1 MLSSDSVGAFFL
13 PGPRPGPCNYQ
24 RFLSVADL
32 IVNGG
37 KPLCG
42 TITPSGNKTSAL
54 PILCASLLTDEP
66 VALAN
71 VPAITDVEKLVR
83 FFQEQGSRITWDRLA
98 GTMAIDHSTFDP
110 RRLEGELPSGMRSSV
125 LLFAPLLQ
133 RMRKISLPTNA
144 KGCSLGVRELDPHLE
159 ILEKLGARISQDQDL
174 TLRLSRRFRGA
185 RHWPDYM
192 SVTATENF
200 VMAAAL
206 ADGEST
212 LINAASEPH
221 VQDLC
226 TVLIAMGA
234 KISGVGTSKLTVEG
248 VAKLRGGS
256 FTICTDH
263 HEVVTFLALGA
274 ITGGEVKVRH
284 SLPQHFDLMARAF
297 AKLGVAIE
305 HRGSTAI
312 VGRDQPLQVEAPF
325 TSNLLPKIEAAPWPY
340 FPVDLL
346 PCMIA
351 LAVRARG
358 AIQFWNKVYEGGF
371 TWMPELSKFGAH
383 IVVSDPHRV
392 IVFGDRPLR
401 PATVDAPYIIRA
413 AVGLYMVAAS
423 IPGRSVVKNAD
434 TIRRAHPNFVEN
446 LRTLGA
452 DVEWK

>member
-1 MLSSDSVGAFFL
+1 M
-13 PGPRPGPCNYQ
+13 
-24 RFLSVADL
+24 ADL

-37 KPLCG
+37 KPLSG
-42 TITPSGNKTSAL
+42 TITPSGNKNSVL
-54 PILCASLLTDEP
+54 PILCATLLTDAP
-66 VALAN
+66 VRLLN
-71 VPAITDVEKLVR
+71 VPAITDVEKLVT
-83 FFQEQGSRITWDRLA
+83 FFTEQGSRIAWDRAA
-98 GTMAIDHSTFDP
+98 GVMTLDHSAFDAT
-110 RRLEGELPSGMRSSV
+110 RLQGTLPAGMRSSV

-133 RMRKISLPTNA
+133 RMKKITIPTNA
-144 KGCSLGVRELDPHLE
+144 DGCSLGIRELDPHLE
-159 ILEKLGARISQDQDL
+159 ILEKLGARISAGAGVK
-174 TLRLSRRFRGA
+174 LSLKNRFTGA

-212 LINAASEPH
+212 LLNAASEPH

-226 TVLIAMGA
+226 DVLVAMGA
-234 KISGVGTSKLTVEG
+234 KISGIGTSKITIEG
-248 VAKLRGGS
+248 VKRLRGGT
-256 FTICTDH
+256 FTINTDY

-284 SLPQHFDLMARAF
+284 SLPHHFDLITRAF
-297 AKLGVAIE
+297 GKLGVKIE
-305 HRGSTAI
+305 HDGDTAI
-312 VGRDQPLQVEAPF
+312 VRRRQKLVIEPPF

-351 LAVRARG
+351 LAVRAQG
-358 AIQFWNKVYEGGF
+358 SIQFWNKVYEGGF

-383 IVVSDPHRV
+383 VVVSDPHRI

-401 PATVDAPYIIRA
+401 ATTVDAPYIIRA

-434 TIRRAHPNFVEN
+434 TIKRAHPNFVEN
-446 LRTLGA
+446 LQSLGA
-452 DVEWK
+452 DVTWK

>member
-1 MLSSDSVGAFFL
+1 M
-13 PGPRPGPCNYQ
+13 
-24 RFLSVADL
+24 ADL

-37 KPLCG
+37 KPLSG
-42 TITPSGNKTSAL
+42 TITPSGNKNSVL
-54 PILCASLLTDEP
+54 PILCATLLTDEP
-66 VALAN
+66 VTLRN
-71 VPAITDVEKLVR
+71 VPAITDVEKLVT
-83 FFQEQGSRITWDRLA
+83 FFQEQGSTITWDRAA
-98 GTMAIDHSTFDP
+98 GTMAIHHSRFDP
-110 RRLEGELPSGMRSSV
+110 RRLETGLPTGMRSSV

-133 RMRKISLPTNA
+133 RMKKVTLPANA
-144 KGCSLGVRELDPHLE
+144 EGCSLGIRELDPHLD
-159 ILEKLGARISQDQDL
+159 ILEKLGAKITHNGDL
-174 TLRLSRRFRGA
+174 TMRLAKRFQGA

-200 VMAAAL
+200 VMAAVL
-206 ADGEST
+206 AKGTST
-212 LINAASEPH
+212 LLNAASEPH

-226 TVLIAMGA
+226 QVLVAMGA
-234 KISGVGTSKLTVEG
+234 NISGIGTSKLTVEG
-248 VAKLRGGS
+248 VDALRGGT
-256 FTICTDH
+256 FTISTDY

-274 ITGGEVKVRH
+274 ITGGEIRVRH
-284 SLPQHFDLMARAF
+284 SLPHHFDLIARAF
-297 AKLGVAIE
+297 GKLGVVIE
-305 HRGSTAI
+305 HEGDTAR
-312 VGRDQPLQVEAPF
+312 VRRRQKLVVAAPF

-383 IVVSDPHRV
+383 VVVNDPHRV

-413 AVGLYMVAAS
+413 AVALYMIAAS
-423 IPGRSVVKNAD
+423 IEGRSVVKNAD
-434 TIRRAHPNFVEN
+434 TIKRAHPRFVEN

-452 DVEWK
+452 DVEWN

>member
-1 MLSSDSVGAFFL
+1 M
-13 PGPRPGPCNYQ
+13 
-24 RFLSVADL
+24 ADL

-37 KPLCG
+37 KPLSG
-42 TITPSGNKTSAL
+42 TITPSGNKNSVL
-54 PILCASLLTDEP
+54 PILCATLLTEAP
-66 VALAN
+66 TRLLN
-71 VPAITDVEKLVR
+71 VPDITDVEKLVT
-83 FFQEQGSRITWDRLA
+83 FFASQGSRIAWDRPSGVMTL
-98 GTMAIDHSTFDP
+98 DHSTFDA
-110 RRLEGELPSGMRSSV
+110 RRLQGELPSGMRSSV

-133 RMRKISLPTNA
+133 RMKKIVIPTNA
-144 KGCSLGVRELDPHLE
+144 KGCSLGIRELDPHLE
-159 ILEKLGARISQDQDL
+159 ILAQLGAKIAHNGSL
-174 TLRLSRRFRGA
+174 TMTLRGRFRGA

-212 LINAASEPH
+212 LLNAASEPH

-226 TVLIAMGA
+226 AVLIAMGA
-234 KISGVGTSKLTVEG
+234 KISGVGTSKLVVTG
-248 VAKLRGGS
+248 VNRLRGGT
-256 FTICTDH
+256 FTINTDY
-263 HEVVTFLALGA
+263 HEIVTFLALGA

-284 SLPQHFDLMARAF
+284 SLPHHFDLITRAF
-297 AKLGVAIE
+297 EKLGVIVE
-305 HRGSTAI
+305 HRGETAI
-312 VGRDQPLQVEAPF
+312 VRRRQSLVIETPF
-325 TSNLLPKIEAAPWPY
+325 THNLLPKIEAAPWPY

-351 LAVRARG
+351 LAVRAKG

-401 PATVDAPYIIRA
+401 PTVVDAPYIIRA
-413 AVGLYMVAAS
+413 AVGLLMVAAS

-434 TIRRAHPNFVEN
+434 TIKRAHPRFVEN
-446 LRTLGA
+446 LQSLGA
-452 DVEWK
+452 DVEWT

>member
-1 MLSSDSVGAFFL
+1 MS
-13 PGPRPGPCNYQ
+13 
-24 RFLSVADL
+24 DL
-32 IVNGG
+32 IVTGG
-37 KPLCG
+37 KPLSG
-42 TITPSGNKTSAL
+42 TITPSGNKNSVL
-54 PILCASLLTDEP
+54 PILCATLLTDEP
-66 VALAN
+66 VKLLN
-71 VPAITDVEKLVR
+71 VPAITDVEKLVV
-83 FFQEQGSRITWDRLA
+83 FFQEQGSRITWDKPA

-110 RRLEGELPSGMRSSV
+110 RRLEGELPSGMRSAV

-133 RMRKISLPTNA
+133 RMKKITLPTNA
-144 KGCSLGVRELDPHLE
+144 KGCSLGIRELDPHLE
-159 ILEKLGARISQDQDL
+159 ILEKLGAKISHHGDL
-174 TLRLSRRFRGA
+174 TLRLAKKFRGA

-226 TVLIAMGA
+226 AVLVAMGA
-234 KISGVGTSKLTVEG
+234 KIAGIGTSQLTVTG
-248 VAKLRGGS
+248 VSRLRGGTY
-256 FTICTDH
+256 TINTDH

-274 ITGGEVKVRH
+274 ITGGEVRVKH
-284 SLPQHFDLMARAF
+284 SLPHHFDLMTRAF
-297 AKLGVAIE
+297 QKLGVVIE
-305 HRGSTAI
+305 HQGDTAI
-312 VGRDQPLQVEAPF
+312 VRRNQSLQIEAPF

-351 LAVRARG
+351 LSVRAKG

-383 IVVSDPHRV
+383 VVVSDPHRV

-423 IPGRSVVKNAD
+423 IPGKSVVKNAD
-434 TIRRAHPNFVEN
+434 TIKRAHPNFVEN
-446 LRTLGA
+446 LRTIGA

>member
-1 MLSSDSVGAFFL
+1 M
-13 PGPRPGPCNYQ
+13 
-24 RFLSVADL
+24 ADL

-37 KPLCG
+37 KPLTG
-42 TITPSGNKTSAL
+42 TITPSGNKNSVL
-54 PILCASLLTDEP
+54 PILCATLLTDAP
-66 VALAN
+66 VRLLN
-71 VPAITDVEKLVR
+71 VPAITDVEKLVT
-83 FFQEQGSRITWDRLA
+83 FFQEQGSRVTWDRAA
-98 GTMAIDHSTFDP
+98 GTMALDHATFDT
-110 RRLEGELPSGMRSSV
+110 RRMQGELPSGMRSSV

-133 RMRKISLPTNA
+133 RMKRLAMPANA
-144 KGCSLGVRELDPHLE
+144 KGCSLGIRELDPHLE
-159 ILEKLGARISQDQDL
+159 ILKKLGAEIVQDANDDL
-174 TLRLSRRFRGA
+174 TMTLAGRFQGA

-200 VMAAAL
+200 AMAAVL
-206 ADGEST
+206 AEGRSV

-226 TVLIAMGA
+226 TVLAGMGA
-234 KISGVGTSKLTVEG
+234 KIEGIGTSQLTITG
-248 VAKLRGGS
+248 VKELHGGT
-256 FTICTDH
+256 FTIATDH

-274 ITGGEVKVRH
+274 ITGGEVRVQR
-284 SLPQHFDLMARAF
+284 SLPQHFDLITRAF
-297 AKLGVAIE
+297 AKLGVEIAHE
-305 HRGSTAI
+305 GDTAI
-312 VGRDQPLQVEAPF
+312 VKARQKLTIETPF

-351 LAVRARG
+351 LAVRAKG

-383 IVVSDPHRV
+383 VVVSDPHRI

-401 PATVDAPYIIRA
+401 PTNVDAPYIIRA

-434 TIRRAHPNFVEN
+434 TIKRAHPNFVEN
-446 LRTLGA
+446 LRSLGA
-452 DVEWK
+452 EVEWK

>member
-1 MLSSDSVGAFFL
+1 M
-13 PGPRPGPCNYQ
+13 P
-24 RFLSVADL
+24 DL

-37 KPLCG
+37 KALSG
-42 TITPSGNKTSAL
+42 TITPSGNKNSAL
-54 PILCASLLTDEP
+54 PILCATLLTDAP
-66 VALAN
+66 IRLLN
-71 VPAITDVEKLVR
+71 VPEITDVDKLVS
-83 FFQEQGSRITWDRLA
+83 FFSEQGSKISWDKA
-98 GTMAIDHSTFDP
+98 TGTMTLDHSSFDAG
-110 RRLEGELPSGMRSSV
+110 RMQGELPSGMRSSV

-133 RMRKISLPTNA
+133 RLKKIAIPTNA
-144 KGCSLGVRELDPHLE
+144 KGCSLGIRELDPHLE
-159 ILEKLGARISQDQDL
+159 ILEKLGAKIAHRKSL
-174 TLRLSRRFRGA
+174 TMTLKGRFQGG

-206 ADGEST
+206 ADGTST
-212 LINAASEPH
+212 IINAASEPH

-226 TVLIAMGA
+226 GVLVGMGA
-234 KISGVGTSKLTVEG
+234 KITGLGTSQLTVEG
-248 VAKLRGGS
+248 VKRLKGGT
-256 FTICTDH
+256 FTINTDY

-284 SLPQHFDLMARAF
+284 SLPHHFDLITRSF
-297 AKLGVAIE
+297 EKLGVVIE
-305 HRGSTAI
+305 HKGDTAI
-312 VGRDQPLQVEAPF
+312 VRRGQKLVIESPY

-351 LAVRARG
+351 LSVRAKG

-371 TWMPELSKFGAH
+371 TWIPELSKFGAH
-383 IVVSDPHRV
+383 VVVSDPHRI

-413 AVGLYMVAAS
+413 AVALYMVAAS

-434 TIRRAHPNFVEN
+434 TIKRAHPNFVEN
-446 LRTLGA
+446 LRSLGA
-452 DVEWK
+452 EVEWH